1 MTDKTTS
8 SSRSRKANAPISKE
22 NSNTINT
29 ANNIEAGESSLVT
42 SILTSGLKQQDNS
55 QRDKSNAN
63 QLEQTSERRDD
74 NTQQTTSLS
83 KSPRKNVT
91 TSRPDSQ
98 SKSIALSKGKAP
110 EIIGEDYISILSGK
124 PSNALNNH
132 DQVTRKSTSVE
143 CEASKSIDLVDEV
156 DLNDSGSVWKHA
168 LSLAAEGSIEEATMY
183 FKIHA
188 TLSCKSNKKIKD
200 LEDHPSSTLSE
211 SNAEVVTEGGIT
223 FIPGAITSHTDIGFT
238 PYFDRNLREL
248 KGPIPLTIFNKHWQ
262 DLANG
267 YHVEKRVKTDNINKD
282 TTTYTGYPYPHEM
295 TQSYSM
301 WNVNYRNFVTTLR
314 DVYKFK
320 LFASWA
326 EAHQANVEFYHAR
339 DNWMTAFR
347 YDIKI
352 RMNAFA
358 FRVSE
363 NGKTAPPDISQRRDD
378 VAALCFAESRRLDEG
393 SFTDNPYAKG
403 GARFGFD
410 WTTGLPRSSN
420 NSSSHNI
427 NSHSYNQNNSSLN
440 HNNLNSFH
448 SNNGPVNDNQSSNYH
463 QNPHGS
469 TSNNHRRPSNRHENS
484 HHNGR
489 GRSGYN
495 GRNFDPNYAA
505 KKDALAAAKQAQN
518 GNSG

>member
-55 QRDKSNAN
+55 QREDQSINAPSVDKSNAN

-168 LSLAAEGSIEEATMY
+168 LSLAAEGSIEEATTY

-188 TLSCKSNKKIKD
+188 TLSSKSNKKIKD

-295 TQSYSM
+295 TQSYST
-301 WNVNYRNFVTTLR
+301 WN
-314 DVYKFK
+314 
-320 LFASWA
+320 S
-326 EAHQANVEFYHAR
+326 
-339 DNWMTAFR
+339 FR
-347 YDIKI
+347 KG
-352 RMNAFA
+352 
-358 FRVSE
+358 E
-363 NGKTAPPDISQRRDD
+363 TGPPDISQRRDD

-393 SFTDNPYAKG
+393 SFTDNPYAKC

-495 GRNFDPNYAA
+495 GQNFDPNYAA
-505 KKDALAAAKQAQN
+505 KKAALAAAKQAQN